1 MKWSPEENKFAVGSG
16 ARLISVCYFEA
27 DNDWWVAKHIKKPI
41 KSTIT
46 AIDWHPN
53 NCLLAAGSTG
63 FKVRVYSGYVKDIEE
78 KPTATPWG
86 SKMPF
91 QVSSMRNFILF
102 HETIKRPIAN
112 HIKDI
117 NIVFFMI
124 QNLMAEF
131 SNSLHGG
138 GWVHSVSF
146 SADGNRLAW
155 VGHDSSVSV
164 ADATRGMAI
173 YKVYIESHN
182 AYFREGF
189 FLDI

>member
-1 MKWSPEENKFAVGSG
+1 M
-16 ARLISVCYFEA
+16 
-27 DNDWWVAKHIKKPI
+27 
-41 KSTIT
+41 
-46 AIDWHPN
+46 
-53 NCLLAAGSTG
+53 
-63 FKVRVYSGYVKDIEE
+63 
-78 KPTATPWG
+78 
-86 SKMPF
+86 
-91 QVSSMRNFILF
+91 
-102 HETIKRPIAN
+102 
-112 HIKDI
+112 
-117 NIVFFMI
+117 